1 MFTRTESFRDFIRL
15 YPIVSIIVTIHLGI
29 YLLTSLPIFPNN
41 WFFEHLSGVNLYIM
55 EGEYWRLIT
64 PTFMHSGFSHTLF
77 NSFSLILFGPALE
90 RILGSGRFLFIYLLS
105 GFIANVATLLLEP
118 LTYTHVGSSGAI
130 FGLFGYYLAII
141 MFRKHMLSK
150 QNSQI
155 ILTLCV
161 VSLIMTFLQPNINIT
176 AHLFGLL
183 GGFLLGAIPYF
194 NKKELSDSIKGTAN
208 WASNRKKSISY
219 QSPWKVLIWAAIIII
234 AIIGLLAQK

>member
-15 YPIVSIIVTIHLGI
+15 YPIVSIIITIHVGL
-29 YLLTSLPIFPNN
+29 YLLTRITIFPNA
-41 WFFEHLSGVNLYIM
+41 WFFENLSGVNLYIK

-64 PTFMHSGFSHTLF
+64 PTFIHSGFPHMLF
-77 NSFSLILFGPALE
+77 NSFSLVLFGPALE
-90 RILGSGRFLFIYLLS
+90 RMLGSGRFLFVYLLS
-105 GFIANVATLLLEP
+105 GFIANVATLLLQP

-130 FGLFGYYLAII
+130 FGLFGYYLAVI

-183 GGFLLGAIPYF
+183 GGFLMGAIPYF
-194 NKKELSDSIKGTAN
+194 NKKDLSDSIRGTAN
-208 WASNRKKSISY
+208 WASSKKSSISY
-219 QSPWKVLIWAAIIII
+219 QSPLKVIIWASIIII
-234 AIIGLLAQK
+234 VILGLLAQ

>member
-15 YPIVSIIVTIHLGI
+15 YPLVSIIIIIHVVLYLSTI
-29 YLLTSLPIFPNN
+29 LPMFPNS
-41 WFFEHLSGVNLYIM
+41 WFFENLSGVNLYIM

-64 PTFMHSGFSHTLF
+64 PTFMHGSFSHMLF
-77 NSFSLILFGPALE
+77 NSFSLVLFGPALE
-90 RILGSGRFLFIYLLS
+90 RMLGHGRFLIIYLVCGL
-105 GFIANVATLLLEP
+105 IANVATLLLEP

-130 FGLFGYYLAII
+130 FGLFGYYIAII

-150 QNSQI
+150 QNAQI
-155 ILTLCV
+155 IITLSV

-194 NKKELSDSIKGTAN
+194 NKKDLTNSIQVTAN
-208 WASNRKKSISY
+208 WAGSHRRNLSL
-219 QSPWKVLIWAAIIII
+219 QSPVKLIIWGAIIII
-234 AIIGLLAQK
+234 AILGFLTQQ

>member
-15 YPIVSIIVTIHLGI
+15 YPIVSIIISIHIGL
-29 YLLTSLPIFPNN
+29 YLLMSVTIFPNT
-41 WFFEHLSGVNLYIM
+41 WFFENLSGVNLYIM

-64 PTFMHSGFSHTLF
+64 PTFIHSGFSHMLF
-77 NSFSLILFGPALE
+77 NSFSLMLFGPALE
-90 RILGSGRFLFIYLLS
+90 RMLGSGRFSLIYLLS

-118 LTYTHVGSSGAI
+118 LSYTHVGSSGAI

-161 VSLIMTFLQPNINIT
+161 VSLIMTFLQPNINII

-194 NKKELSDSIKGTAN
+194 NKKDFSDSIRGTAN
-208 WASNRKKSISY
+208 WASSKKSSISY
-219 QSPWKVLIWAAIIII
+219 QSPLKVIIWASIIII
-234 AIIGLLAQK
+234 AILGLLAQK